1 MERERRGDH
10 LCRVPEAI
18 PNIGR
23 NMAKGVRRIGP
34 RVAIALTA
42 LATVTADSHAQRA
55 VPGAVLRAGTLSFVG
70 HSTIGD
76 FVGTTASVAGAVV
89 SGTDLAAA
97 RGWAEAPVATLRT
110 GNARRDRD
118 LRAALQS
125 DTYPTIRF
133 DVTEVRAAAATPAD
147 SASATLRGVLMIHG
161 VVRDVEVP
169 ATLVRR
175 ADTVRVTS
183 AFPLHLRDYRIGGL
197 HKLFG
202 LLRVRDDVQ
211 IHADL
216 RFVVAA
222 PVAGHVAAP
231 RE

>member
-1 MERERRGDH
+1 ME
-10 LCRVPEAI
+10 
-18 PNIGR
+18 
-23 NMAKGVRRIGP
+23 KGVRRIGP

-55 VPGAVLRAGTLSFVG
+55 IPGAVLRAGTLSFVG
-70 HSTIGD
+70 HSTVGD

-89 SGTDLAAA
+89 GGSGLAAA

-110 GNARRDRD
+110 GSARRDRD
-118 LRAALQS
+118 LRAALES
-125 DTYPTIRF
+125 DRYPTIRF
-133 DVTEVRAAAATPAD
+133 DVSEVRAAAATPAD
-147 SASATLRGVLMIHG
+147 SVSATLRGALVIHG

-183 AFPLHLRDYRIGGL
+183 AFPLRLRDYRVGGL

-216 RFVVAA
+216 RFVVTA
-222 PVAGHVAAP
+222 PMAGHVAAP
-231 RE
+231 LE